1 MFSPLKWRES
11 NLPWN
16 GYYEKGVIK
25 IKWSLLHLEHNKCLI
40 NINTINNTNKLH
52 LEHNKCLTNI
62 NTNKLSSS
70 LVLSS
75 SFWCASPLTYK
86 GNDMAG
92 YCYNN
97 IHTHYCI
104 CNTHNMANIPFHLLL
119 TLIHSISAT
128 FICMRLYY
136 FHPHFTGREAR
147 KKSG

>member
-25 IKWSLLHLEHNKCLI
+25 IKWSL
-40 NINTINNTNKLH
+40 LH

-97 IHTHYCI
+97 LHTHYCI